1 LHLDKSKSN
10 LLIGV
15 AFLSLLTI
23 FCAACGSIGGSST
36 ASGGTTNA
44 TPTATCP
51 PNRSKTATGTLQS
64 VTGTSLLVHST
75 QGSSVQASYATTTR
89 IQREATV
96 ATSALKEGTFVT
108 VAVKQDTSGNYTA
121 TRIMLV
127 ANRAGGFGGGT
138 GGTGTGRFGGGTGG
152 TGGRFGGGT
161 GGTGTGRTRNANC
174 LRAGGA
180 NGGAFGGGAGTTTSA
195 NTLTG
200 TTGQLS
206 GTTLTIT
213 DLQGSNYTVTLD
225 AATQIVQ
232 YQSATASA
240 LKSGASI
247 TLTGS
252 ADSQGVIT
260 AQSITI
266 LLPTSSTAGSAA

>member
-1 LHLDKSKSN
+1 MHLDKSKGS
-10 LLIGV
+10 LFMGV
-15 AFLSLLTI
+15 AFLFLLTMVS
-23 FCAACGSIGGSST
+23 AACGSIGSSTT
-36 ASGGTTNA
+36 ASGGTTNV

-51 PNRSKTATGTLQS
+51 PNRFKTATGTLQS

-75 QGSSVQASYATTTR
+75 QGSVQANYATTTR

-121 TRIMLV
+121 TRITLV
-127 ANRAGGFGGGT
+127 ANRTGGTGGFGGGN
-138 GGTGTGRFGGGTGG
+138 GTGRFGGGTGANG
-152 TGGRFGGGT
+152 
-161 GGTGTGRTRNANC
+161 GTGRTRNANC
-174 LRAGGA
+174 FRQGGGA
-180 NGGAFGGGAGTTTSA
+180 NGGAFGGGAGAGGTTSA

-200 TTGQLS
+200 TTGQLNGS
-206 GTTLTIT
+206 TLTIT

-232 YQSATASA
+232 FQTATASA
-240 LKSGASI
+240 LKNGASI

-252 ADSQGVIT
+252 ADSKGVIT
-260 AQSITI
+260 AQNITV

>member
-1 LHLDKSKSN
+1 MHLDKSKSS
-10 LLIGV
+10 LFIGV
-15 AFLSLLTI
+15 AFLSLSRFL
-23 FCAACGSIGGSST
+23 CAACGSIGSSTT

-51 PNRSKTATGTLQS
+51 PNRFKTTTGTCK
-64 VTGTSLLVHST
+64 VSLALLCLST
-75 QGSSVQASYATTTR
+75 APRDSVQASYATTTR

-121 TRIMLV
+121 TRITLV

-138 GGTGTGRFGGGTGG
+138 GNVAQVDLVGTGG
-152 TGGRFGGGT
+152 TGVDLVVEQVVH
-161 GGTGTGRTRNANC
+161 GTGRTRNANC
-174 LRAGGA
+174 FRQGGA
-180 NGGAFGGGAGTTTSA
+180 NGGAFGGGAGAGGTTSA

-206 GTTLTIT
+206 GSTLTIT

-232 YQSATASA
+232 FQSATASA
-240 LKSGASI
+240 LKNGASI

-252 ADSQGVIT
+252 ANSKGVIT
-260 AQSITI
+260 AQRYYD
-266 LLPTSSTAGSAA
+266 LTSYQRMASTA